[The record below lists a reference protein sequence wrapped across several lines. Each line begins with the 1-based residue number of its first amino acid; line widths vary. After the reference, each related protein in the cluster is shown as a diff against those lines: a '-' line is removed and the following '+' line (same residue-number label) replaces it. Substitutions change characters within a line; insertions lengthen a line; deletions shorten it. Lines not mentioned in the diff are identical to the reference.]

1 MTMTLLI
8 GSLPSNKLMPDA
20 LATKGGW
27 EPDNK
32 VCKVETK
39 FLQSLNSRGNSPE
52 KFVQE
57 RRSEL
62 KISACH

>member
-20 LATKGGW
+20 LARKDGC